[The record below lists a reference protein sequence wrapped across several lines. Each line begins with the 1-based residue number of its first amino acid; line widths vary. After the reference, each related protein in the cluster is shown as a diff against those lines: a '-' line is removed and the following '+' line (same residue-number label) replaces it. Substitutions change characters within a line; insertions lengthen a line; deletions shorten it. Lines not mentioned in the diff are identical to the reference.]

1 MSLISANTTLFCLI
15 DKIYFNPLISES
27 EHYQKINIAM
37 RIKERLWVGQY
48 IIWNSNTEWI
58 DLKINTSC
66 NFTESISR
74 VVHWSF
80 PYNPSIKMFISLKV
94 HGKFIHTT
102 YITWHNMC
110 PEMRKPEKLGL
121 SCWFPKTQKEKLKNV
136 KKIEIKEQR
145 DERAIGDCVLA
156 KIC

>member
-1 MSLISANTTLFCLI
+1 MHAVIIACPDLIETLCQYRVQVQNQFERMSLISANTTLFCLI

-37 RIKERLWVGQY
+37 RIKERLWAGQY

-80 PYNPSIKMFISLKV
+80 PYNPSIKMFIFLKV

-110 PEMRKPEKLGL
+110 PRWG
-121 SCWFPKTQKEKLKNV
+121 N
-136 KKIEIKEQR
+136 QR
-145 DERAIGDCVLA
+145 S
-156 KIC
+156 